1 MPIMAAEQFDRDT
14 PSNTDG
20 DDNLTTQVATTEGV
34 KNEAAIAIAVSLLFH
49 YFELDIPSARGM
61 AHMWAQRYPIDWI
74 SPAVLESLY
83 QGRYR
88 AVSVEQ
94 ILGIWK
100 RRNTPISHYPSE
112 FARMFASI
120 PPLPDKVAILTQ
132 TRIPPRQK
140 LTVVPA
146 RASVL
151 PSPIPLV
158 RVSRSVPKTGLGHG
172 ASHVPIG
179 QFTPATDRSG
189 FSAKLKSLAVQG

>member
-1 MPIMAAEQFDRDT
+1 MPMMAAEQFPSDVDDST
-14 PSNTDG
+14 PTERAASEG
-20 DDNLTTQVATTEGV
+20 PSEGV

-61 AHMWAQRYPIDWI
+61 AHMWAQRYPIEWI

-132 TRIPPRQK
+132 TRIPPRQR
-140 LTVVPA
+140 LTVVP
-146 RASVL
+146 
-151 PSPIPLV
+151 SPVVPVV

-179 QFTPATDRSG
+179 QFMPAMDRSG
-189 FSAKLKSLAVQG
+189 FSAKLKSVAVQG

>member
-1 MPIMAAEQFDRDT
+1 MPMMAAEQFS
-14 PSNTDG
+14 SNADV
-20 DDNLTTQVATTEGV
+20 DDSITTSSDSA

-61 AHMWAQRYPIDWI
+61 AHMWAQRYPIEWI

-132 TRIPPRQK
+132 TRIPPRQR
-140 LTVVPA
+140 LTVVP
-146 RASVL
+146 
-151 PSPIPLV
+151 SPMPPAVPLV

-179 QFTPATDRSG
+179 QFMPATDRSG
-189 FSAKLKSLAVQG
+189 FSAKLKSVAVQG

>member
-1 MPIMAAEQFDRDT
+1 MPMMAAEQF
-14 PSNTDG
+14 PSNADV
-20 DDNLTTQVATTEGV
+20 DESSLTETPAPEGV
-34 KNEAAIAIAVSLLFH
+34 RNEAAIAIAVSLLFH

-140 LTVVPA
+140 LTVVP
-146 RASVL
+146 SIV
-151 PSPIPLV
+151 PVV
-158 RVSRSVPKTGLGHG
+158 RVVNRSVPKTGLGPG

-179 QFTPATDRSG
+179 QFKPATDRSG
-189 FSAKLKSLAVQG
+189 FSAKLKSVAVQG

>member
-1 MPIMAAEQFDRDT
+1 MPMMAAEQFDRDT

-20 DDNLTTQVATTEGV
+20 NDDLTTQVATEGV

-140 LTVVPA
+140 LTVVPSPV
-146 RASVL
+146 SVV
-151 PSPIPLV
+151 PPPIPLV
-158 RVSRSVPKTGLGHG
+158 RVSRSVPKIGLGYG

>member
-1 MPIMAAEQFDRDT
+1 MPMMAAEQF
-14 PSNTDG
+14 PSNADV
-20 DDNLTTQVATTEGV
+20 DESSLTETPTPEGV
-34 KNEAAIAIAVSLLFH
+34 RNEAAIAIAVSLLFH

-140 LTVVPA
+140 LTVVPSLVPVA
-146 RASVL
+146 V
-151 PSPIPLV
+151 PMV

-179 QFTPATDRSG
+179 QFKPATDRSG
-189 FSAKLKSLAVQG
+189 FSAKLKSVAVQG

>member
-1 MPIMAAEQFDRDT
+1 MNSVGIPVIPVVMPMLAAEQFHPVDETVDE
-14 PSNTDG
+14 
-20 DDNLTTQVATTEGV
+20 TTVS
-34 KNEAAIAIAVSLLFH
+34 NEAAIAIAVSLLFH

-100 RRNTPISHYPSE
+100 RRQTPICHYPSD

-120 PPLPDKVAILTQ
+120 PPLPDKVAILTK

-140 LTVVPA
+140 LTVVP
-146 RASVL
+146 
-151 PSPIPLV
+151 PPIEPPPV
-158 RVSRSVPKTGLGHG
+158 QKSNRSMPRGGLGQDV
-172 ASHVPIG
+172 SHLPID
-179 QFTPATDRSG
+179 QFTPAMDRSG
-189 FSAKLKSLAVQG
+189 FSAKLKSVAVQG

>member
-1 MPIMAAEQFDRDT
+1 MPMMAAEQFDRDT
-14 PSNTDG
+14 SSDVDDSNPTEQAAFQGPS
-20 DDNLTTQVATTEGV
+20 EGV

-100 RRNTPISHYPSE
+100 RRNTPICHYPSE

-132 TRIPPRQK
+132 TRIPPRQR
-140 LTVVPA
+140 LTVVP
-146 RASVL
+146 
-151 PSPIPLV
+151 SPTPAAVPLV

-172 ASHVPIG
+172 ASQVPIG

-189 FSAKLKSLAVQG
+189 FSAKLKSVAIQG

>member
-1 MPIMAAEQFDRDT
+1 MMAAEQFPSDT
-14 PSNTDG
+14 SSNTDV
-20 DDNLTTQVATTEGV
+20 DEYIFNDKVSSEGV

-100 RRNTPISHYPSE
+100 RRNTPICHYPSE

-140 LTVVPA
+140 LTVVPSA
-146 RASVL
+146 L
-151 PSPIPLV
+151 PAPIPMT
-158 RVSRSVPKTGLGHG
+158 RISRSVPNTSSHG
-172 ASHVPIG
+172 VSHVPIG
-179 QFTPATDRSG
+179 QFKPAMDRSG
-189 FSAKLKSLAVQG
+189 FSAKLKSVAVQG